1 MSTRAE
7 QDTTSTIGP
16 TAGPTSG
23 PDDPA
28 MIERLRARDP
38 AAFEDLVRTLS
49 GRLLAVARRV
59 SRTEADAEDAVQEA
73 FLLAYKAIGTFDGR
87 SSVSTWLHRIV
98 VNAALARLRR
108 ERAHPT
114 ASIDALL
121 PTFENGDHVEH
132 PGRWKSVTVDGDRR
146 IEQREA
152 LLRALGELPEEFREV
167 IVLRDMEDRTS
178 AQVAQ
183 ALNISDALV
192 RQRLHRARQALV
204 KLLGPTMNAEAP

>member
-1 MSTRAE
+1 MSTRADH
-7 QDTTSTIGP
+7 DTAMIP
-16 TAGPTSG
+16 TA

-28 MIERLRARDP
+28 VVDRLRARDP
-38 AAFEDLVRTLS
+38 AAFESLVRTLS

-73 FLLAYKAIGTFDGR
+73 FLSAYRAIDTFDGR

-108 ERAHPT
+108 ERTHPT
-114 ASIDALL
+114 VSIDALV
-121 PTFENGDHVEH
+121 PAFKDGDHMEH
-132 PGRWKSVTVDGDRR
+132 PSRWKSVTDDGDRR

-167 IVLRDMEDRTS
+167 IVLRDMEERTS

-204 KLLGPTMNAEAP
+204 RLLTPAMNSEAP